1 MTNQNSFLGDMQTV
15 VRGQVESLTRYEIDG
30 ESKGGSIWLSKPNSG
45 KNPNNLGNEL
55 IKIKMPF
62 EMFDQQKAKV
72 ESGELTFPCQ
82 MEILAEV
89 SMGGQ
94 NKAVVTALSMKQIQ
108 PEPKESKDPEG
119 TAKAGTIDEKNIDK
133 TTGEILP
140 DKTKPGT
147 TSTSGTSGAPG
158 TSR

>member
-1 MTNQNSFLGDMQTV
+1 MTDQNSFLGDMQTV

-30 ESKGGSIWLSKPNSG
+30 DTKGGSIWVSKPDNG

-82 MEILAEV
+82 MEILVEV
-89 SMGGQ
+89 SMAGQ
-94 NKAVVTALSMKQIQ
+94 NKASLFAISMKPIQ
-108 PEPKESKDPEG
+108 PEAKETKDPEG
-119 TAKAGTIDEKNIDK
+119 TAKAGLIDEKNIDK

-140 DKTKPGT
+140 DKAK
-147 TSTSGTSGAPG
+147 SGTSG
-158 TSR
+158 TTR

>member
-1 MTNQNSFLGDMQTV
+1 MTDINSFLGDMQTV

-30 ESKGGSIWLSKPNSG
+30 DTKGGSIWVSKPNNG

-72 ESGELTFPCQ
+72 ENGELTFPCQ

-94 NKAVVTALSMKQIQ
+94 NKAVLMALSMKPIQ
-108 PEPKESKDPEG
+108 PEPSESKEPEA
-119 TAKAGTIDEKNIDK
+119 TAKPIDEKNIDK

-140 DKTKPGT
+140 DKAKPGT
-147 TSTSGTSGAPG
+147 PG
-158 TSR
+158 TTR

>member
-1 MTNQNSFLGDMQTV
+1 MSTPSDQNSFLSDMQTV
-15 VRGQVESLTRYEIDG
+15 IRGKVESLTRYEIDG
-30 ESKGGSIWLSKPNSG
+30 DNKGGSIWVSKPNSG

-72 ESGELTFPCQ
+72 ESGELIFPCQ
-82 MEILAEV
+82 MEILAEI

-94 NKAVVTALSMKQIQ
+94 NKAVLIALSMKPIQ
-108 PEPKESKDPEG
+108 PEPDQKTVPLDPI
-119 TAKAGTIDEKNIDK
+119 ADSRIDK

-140 DKTKPGT
+140 DKNKEP
-147 TSTSGTSGAPG
+147 STQTPYGKK
-158 TSR
+158 